1 MVSAITATLPI
12 PDAQPKKK
20 KKKNLDQKI
29 LFFSVASSLT
39 WKIIPQRPSVMER
52 KSPGLFQTVL
62 GEKISK

>member
-12 PDAQPKKK
+12 PDAQPKK